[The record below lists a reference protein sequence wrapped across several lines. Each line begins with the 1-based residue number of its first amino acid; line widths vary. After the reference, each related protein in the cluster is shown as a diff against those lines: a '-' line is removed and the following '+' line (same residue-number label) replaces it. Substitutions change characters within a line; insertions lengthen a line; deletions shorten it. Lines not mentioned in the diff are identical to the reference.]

1 MFKQYKNLVDSSL
14 DKEKNTIKKYE
25 SQKNTLALEIK
36 QTLLNE
42 VENMNSKTLLKDYS
56 PIQHSNTM
64 TELNQKFSDLLS
76 KEKNDLEKIKIKLNE
91 DLIGIMEDTGHPKN
105 YPTELYKV
113 INSARESPYDLCRV
127 YFTLVPLK
135 QWDCKPGDP
144 IAVEWVSLNG
154 VNRFTDK
161 KDSVNCRAERTAQG
175 WTGLKMPNFCHNGSL
190 TNNNRLFDFNHWGTK
205 GNQQKWWMDWV
216 KENRPM

>member
-1 MFKQYKNLVDSSL
+1 MFKQYKNLVDSCL
-14 DKEKNTIKKYE
+14 DQEKNTIKKYE

-42 VENMNSKTLLKDYS
+42 IENMNNKTLLKDYS
-56 PIQHSNTM
+56 PIQHSNNM
-64 TELNQKFSDLLS
+64 TELNVRYSNLLS
-76 KEKNDLEKIKIKLNE
+76 QEKDDLEKIKIKLNE
-91 DLIGIMEDTGHPKN
+91 DLISIMEDNGLPKN

-113 INSARESPYDLCRV
+113 INSSRDSPYDLCRV

-144 IAVEWVSLNG
+144 IRVEWVGFNG

-161 KDSVNCRAERTAQG
+161 NDSVNCKSERTAQG
-175 WTGLKMPNFCHNGSL
+175 WTGLNA
-190 TNNNRLFDFNHWGTK
+190 
-205 GNQQKWWMDWV
+205 
-216 KENRPM
+216 